1 MFLGESIGI
10 SELCIN
16 ISREELIEELV
27 WDALQET
34 DHTNHSFVKS
44 NGLVFEVHDP
54 SRSV

>member
-1 MFLGESIGI
+1 MFLGESLGI

-16 ISREELIEELV
+16 ISREELV
-27 WDALQET
+27 WDALQEI
-34 DHTNHSFVKS
+34 DHTNHSFIKS

>member
-27 WDALQET
+27 WDALQEI

-54 SRSV
+54 SRRV